1 MITPKIELS
10 EVKTKAD
17 LLRFVKFPFHL
28 YASNPYWVAPLIHEE
43 LNQFNPKI
51 NPVYEHASSRLFLA
65 KRDDE
70 VVGRIAAL
78 INFFEVEKM
87 QIKKM
92 RFGWFDFVDYIE
104 VSSLLLE
111 KVHQIGFENHL
122 EFVEGPVG
130 FSNMDKVGIL
140 TMGFEEKG
148 DMISW
153 YNAPYYA
160 KHMEVLGYQKANE
173 WLEHYFDVDLHPDRT
188 SQYTRMA
195 EVIKRRYHLK
205 VIRFSKT
212 QEIMPYVDKIFDLFD
227 KTYNKLVSYVPLSDK
242 QIQFFKA
249 KYIKLIDPEFI
260 KYVEDE
266 QGNPIAFA
274 ITMRSFSEALQK
286 ANGRLFPFGFYH
298 LLRAKKKSKEV
309 LFYLIGVHPDF
320 QKKGVVAIIFDEFA
334 QSYIK
339 HGIKRAFRTPE
350 LETNSD
356 IHSLWK
362 EFNPINHKRRKTFR
376 KNIEANP

>member
-92 RFGWFDFVDYIE
+92 RFGWFDFVDDIE
-104 VSSLLLE
+104 VSRLLLE

-140 TMGFEEKG
+140 TMGFEEIG

-298 LLRAKKKSKEV
+298 LLRAKKNSKEV

>member
-1 MITPKIELS
+1 MTAPSIEII
-10 EVKTKAD
+10 EVVSQKD
-17 LLRFVKFPFHL
+17 LLRFVKFPFQL
-28 YASNPYWVAPLIHEE
+28 YATNTYWVPPLIQEE
-43 LNQFNPKI
+43 LDQFNPKT
-51 NPVYEHASSRLFLA
+51 NPVYEHATSRLFLA
-65 KRDDE
+65 IRNRE

-78 INFFEVEKM
+78 INKYEVEKM
-87 QIKKM
+87 GIKKM
-92 RFGWFDFVDYIE
+92 RFGWFDFVDDIE
-104 VSSLLLE
+104 VSRLLLE
-111 KVHQIGFENHL
+111 KVHQIGCENHL

-160 KHMEVLGYQKANE
+160 KHLERLGYQKANE

-212 QEIMPYVDKIFDLFD
+212 HEIMPYVDKIFDLFD
-227 KTYNKLVSYVPLSDK
+227 KSYSKLVSYVPLSEK

-286 ANGRLFPFGFYH
+286 AKGRLFPFGFYH
-298 LLRAKKKSKEV
+298 LLRAKKKSNEV
-309 LFYLIGVHPDF
+309 LFYLIGVHPDY

-339 HGIKRAFRTPE
+339 HGIKRAYRTPE

-356 IHSLWK
+356 IQSLWK
-362 EFNPINHKRRKTFR
+362 EFHPINHKRRKTFR
-376 KNIEANP
+376 KNIEPIS